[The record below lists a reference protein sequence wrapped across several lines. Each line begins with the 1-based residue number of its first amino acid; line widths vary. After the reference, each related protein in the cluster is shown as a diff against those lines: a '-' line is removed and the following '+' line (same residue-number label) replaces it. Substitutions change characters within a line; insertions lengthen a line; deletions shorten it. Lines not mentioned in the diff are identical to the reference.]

1 MTHSDQ
7 MNCKQCKCLCK
18 GVIYGKKNNNPHE
31 NRSTCTLGVMTLI
44 SIIEGIYEKSS
55 T

>member
-1 MTHSDQ
+1 MTHSNQ
-7 MNCKQCKCLCK
+7 MNCKQCRRLCK
-18 GVIYGKKNNNPHE
+18 GVTNEKKNNNPHE